1 MAVEVGSFRSFF
13 AKLNIIAI
21 ILAIIILVLS
31 AISSPKAQGMFI
43 AFAIIM
49 LVITAIGQLRVS
61 RSKDLKQAGERAV
74 QTVWIWTSFG
84 FVPLTM
90 SPTPY
95 FDFTLPVM
103 TAMMVI
109 GAILLLL
116 GAFLLIRIK
125 KLTGVYLSI

>member
-1 MAVEVGSFRSFF
+1 
-13 AKLNIIAI
+13 
-21 ILAIIILVLS
+21 
-31 AISSPKAQGMFI
+31 
-43 AFAIIM
+43 
-49 LVITAIGQLRVS
+49 VITAIGQLRVS